1 MAGAGSFEVVMKG
14 KGGHAAAG
22 VGLGVVDPLVAAAAA
37 VTALQNIV
45 AREVAPVDQA
55 VLSVTMIHGGDAYN
69 VVPNQVTFGGTLR
82 AFSRKTYDLIET
94 RAKEIIRFTA
104 AAYGCEVE
112 LFFTSFSEDCLKTTG
127 LPAAF
132 ASGCTYPPVINDDE
146 TYSLAKG
153 AAKSLLGAEFV
164 TEATATMG
172 GEDFAYFAEKV
183 PANFVYLGIGNA
195 EKNTTAGLHS
205 PNFKLDEEALPVGV
219 ALHATIVL
227 HALQDLG
234 GLAPHKAEL

>member
-1 MAGAGSFEVVMKG
+1 M
-14 KGGHAAAG
+14 
-22 VGLGVVDPLVAAAAA
+22 
-37 VTALQNIV
+37 
-45 AREVAPVDQA
+45 
-55 VLSVTMIHGGDAYN
+55 
-69 VVPNQVTFGGTLR
+69 
-82 AFSRKTYDLIET
+82 
-94 RAKEIIRFTA
+94 
-104 AAYGCEVE
+104 
-112 LFFTSFSEDCLKTTG
+112 
-127 LPAAF
+127 
-132 ASGCTYPPVINDDE
+132 
-146 TYSLAKG
+146 
-153 AAKSLLGAEFV
+153 